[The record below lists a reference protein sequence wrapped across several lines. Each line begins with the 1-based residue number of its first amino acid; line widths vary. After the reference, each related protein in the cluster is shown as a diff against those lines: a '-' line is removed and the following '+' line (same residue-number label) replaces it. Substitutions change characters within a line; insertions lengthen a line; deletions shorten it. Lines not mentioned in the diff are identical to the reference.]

1 MTYAIVLVGPVAP
14 NQTSRSL
21 TLIVIGSDLSDPL
34 LSETANRHMSSVM
47 GAQLGEKSVGTTQHT
62 QVTNT
67 YLPAGERRNK
77 TTIFIRGVSDAK
89 EK

>member
-1 MTYAIVLVGPVAP
+1 
-14 NQTSRSL
+14 
-21 TLIVIGSDLSDPL
+21 
-34 LSETANRHMSSVM
+34 MSSVM